1 MGLKSF
7 QKLSTLSVPDIVV
20 VLLRFMWQHLS
31 CLFMDDPLPT
41 VEDVLRMFSCT
52 IGERQF

>member
-31 CLFMDDPLPT
+31 YLFMDGPLPT
-41 VEDVLRMFSCT
+41 VEDILRMFSCT